1 MADNFG
7 LKIGVEGEKEFKKA
21 LADINQSFK
30 VLGSEMKLVESE
42 FDKQDKSVAALT
54 ARNEVLGKQ
63 IDEQKDRISTLE
75 QALANAATSFGENDR
90 RTQAWAV
97 QLNNAKA
104 DLNNLQRELSSNEK
118 SLETLGGE
126 MDEAE
131 RNTKG
136 FGDEL
141 RKSAD
146 TADDAGG
153 RFSGLGGIVAGLGAA
168 MAAAFAAVAAAAVA
182 AGKALVDMSTSGAAF
197 ADEVLTTSTQT
208 GIATDKLQEYMYAA
222 ELVDVSVDTLT
233 GSMAKQIKSM
243 KSAQDGSS
251 SYTEAY
257 KKLGV
262 AVTNAD
268 GSLRDSDAVYWDVI
282 DALGEMKNE
291 TERDALAMTLLGKSA
306 QDLNPLIE
314 VGADRMTELGEQ
326 AQAAGYVMSD
336 QLLAAYGALDDQ
348 LQYLSVGATAAK
360 NALGTVLLPV
370 LTDLAGEGTALIGE
384 FTNGVL
390 AANGD
395 IEKIAQVVGD
405 VLPKALNKIMEY
417 VPAVLSLVM
426 EIVSSLGTVIV
437 DNLPMLVE
445 TAGQIVF
452 TLLEGMIAAL
462 PQITEGALQ
471 LILALVEGLIEN
483 LPQIIETAIQMV
495 FTLATGIAEALPEL
509 IPTLVQAIVYICQV
523 LVSNIDL
530 IIQAALALVT
540 GLAQGVLAAIPVLIA
555 ALPEIIT
562 RLIDKLLSSLPQIIE
577 TGVTLLTAL
586 IEALPDSIKAIVAAI
601 PQIIDGIISALT
613 ESLPL
618 INQAGIDLFV
628 ALIGAL
634 PDIIVAIIAAIP
646 QIITSIIDA
655 LINSIPLLIEAG
667 IQLFIALIENLP
679 YIITEIVKAV
689 PQIVTAIVSAFGG
702 LMYKIVDVGKSI
714 VTGIWQGIQNMASWF
729 TSQVKSFFSSIVDG
743 VKSTLGIN
751 SPSKVFSQIGGFMA
765 EGLGE
770 GFSSE
775 MGRVSKEIQDS
786 IPTDVDTTVNA
797 NLSGN
802 IVNGLIGGLSSLL
815 GNGSQAIVLQVNL
828 DGKTIAQTVFDPLLN
843 VSKQRGVALG

>member
-1 MADNFG
+1 MTDNFG

-63 IDEQKDRISTLE
+63 IDEQKNRIGTLE
-75 QALANAATSFGENDR
+75 QALANAAESFGENDR

-131 RNTKG
+131 RDTKG

-141 RKSAD
+141 GKSAD
-146 TADDAGG
+146 TADDAGN
-153 RFSGLGGIVAGLGAA
+153 RFSGLGGIVAGVGAA
-168 MAAAFAAVAAAAVA
+168 MATAFAAVAAAAVT

-262 AVTNAD
+262 AITNAD

-282 DALGEMKNE
+282 DALGGMKNE

-314 VGADRMTELGEQ
+314 AGADRMSELGEQ

-336 QLLAAYGALDDQ
+336 KLLAAYGALDDQ

-370 LTDLAGEGTALIGE
+370 LTDLAGEGTALLGE

-390 AANGD
+390 EANGD
-395 IEKIAQVVGD
+395 IGKIAQVVGD
-405 VLPKALNKIMEY
+405 VLPKALDKIMEY
-417 VPAVLSLVM
+417 VPAMLSLVM
-426 EIVSSLGTVIV
+426 EIVSSLGAAIV

-483 LPQIIETAIQMV
+483 LPQIIEAAIQMV
-495 FTLATGIAEALPEL
+495 AALATGIAEALPEL
-509 IPTLVQAIVYICQV
+509 IPSLVQAVVYICQT

-540 GLAQGVLAAIPVLIA
+540 GLAQGILAAIPVLIT

-562 RLIDKLLSSLPQIIE
+562 SLIDALLSSIPQIIE
-577 TGVTLLTAL
+577 TGITLLTAL
-586 IEALPDSIKAIVAAI
+586 IEALPDIVTAIVAAI
-601 PQIIDGIISALT
+601 PQIIDGLITALT

-618 INQAGIDLFV
+618 VIQAGINLFV

-655 LINSIPLLIEAG
+655 LINSIPLLVEAG

-689 PQIVTAIVSAFGG
+689 PQIVTAIVNTFGS
-702 LMYKIVDVGKSI
+702 LMYKIVDIGKSI

-729 TSQVKSFFSSIVDG
+729 ASQVRSFFSSIVDG

-751 SPSKVFSQIGGFMA
+751 SPSKVFAQIGGYMA

-770 GFSSE
+770 GFSSG
-775 MGRVSKEIQDS
+775 MGKVSKEIQDS

-815 GNGSQAIVLQVNL
+815 GSGSQTIVLQVNL
-828 DGKTIAQTVFDPLLN
+828 DGKTIAQTVFDPLLS